1 MKIESTLQG
10 VDVEV
15 WTHGRYTV
23 WICRHNTFA
32 RIYPSLD
39 DMIKGEVLRELH
51 TDFEE
56 IVVEKSIL
64 SDLYRSE
71 NYNYKTLKETC
82 EIDLPKP
89 MDVIFHEKEET
100 IHVVTGVF
108 RAEEKV
114 IVEDGKTFRYSDFL
128 IIRDRKTLQSYFERS
143 ERTEISV
150 GAIELIINFQTN
162 LRNVPKRK
170 STVYSLLTKEL

>member
-1 MKIESTLQG
+1 MKIESNLQG
-10 VDVEV
+10 VNVEI

-56 IVVEKSIL
+56 IVVEQSVL

-71 NYNYKTLKETC
+71 NYNYNSLKETC
-82 EIDLPKP
+82 EIDQPKP
-89 MDVIFHEKEET
+89 RDVIWYEEEET
-100 IHVVTGVF
+100 IHVIMGVF
-108 RAEEKV
+108 KSEEKV
-114 IVEDGKTFRYSDFL
+114 VTENGDTLRFKDFI
-128 IIRDRKTLQSYFERS
+128 IIRDRNTLQSYLERS

-150 GAIELIINFQTN
+150 GAIELIIHFQTN
-162 LRNVPKRK
+162 LKNVPKRE
-170 STVYSLLTKEL
+170 STVRSFLT